1 MLQVTTWLAQL
12 STEGAAQNI
21 PAFISVEAI
30 LLQKAQPAAFQA
42 RTPRSPQNPAVL
54 LTHTHSDFA
63 GAWHWLI

>member
-30 LLQKAQPAAFQA
+30 LLQKAKPAAFQA
-42 RTPRSPQNPAVL
+42 RTLRSPRNPAFL
-54 LTHTHSDFA
+54 FAHTHSEFA